1 MGMAEATMMTI
12 GILTD
17 TTIGTQVTTA
27 TDAIMTTIGTE
38 VTMETDT
45 AMAMVLI
52 DTTMGM
58 TGMEIMGMIII
69 RLIATIKAM
78 ARFHFSLGGTEVM
91 ADTVLLTTAHP
102 TTTTQII
109 TLVCL

>member
-1 MGMAEATMMTI
+1 MGMAEATMMTTV
-12 GILTD
+12 ILTD
-17 TTIGTQVTTA
+17 TTTGTQLTTA
-27 TDAIMTTIGTE
+27 TEAIMTTIGTE

-45 AMAMVLI
+45 IAMVLI

-58 TGMEIMGMIII
+58 TGMEIMDTITT
-69 RLIATIKAM
+69 RLTATTKAT

-102 TTTTQII
+102 TTIRSTI
-109 TLVCL
+109 TVVWL